1 MVAGVLSPFISILE
15 NLADVNEV
23 RTGISSRRIE
33 QPSSF
38 FPPTYSSNLSPPPN
52 FPLLIFPTEK
62 TASKG
67 KRTRRRANILRR
79 LSLVSSS
86 FGREMDKNL
95 DRGNASPFAVINRET
110 RRYSSP

>member
-67 KRTRRRANILRR
+67 KRTRRRANIL
-79 LSLVSSS
+79 VSPS